1 MPRDHS
7 VASAASSS
15 IPSKSQLKREAQ
27 ALRAFGAQLVALKE
41 NQLVKLPLEERLS
54 RAILEARQLKPQ
66 AARRQ
71 LNYIGKLLRATEIA
85 PLQQAV
91 TQLLGGRPQR

>member
-1 MPRDHS
+1 LPSDHS
-7 VASAASSS
+7 VVPGVSSA

-27 ALRAFGAQLVALKE
+27 ALRVFGAQLVALKE
-41 NQLVKLPLEERLS
+41 NQLVKLPLEERLY
-54 RAILEARQLKPQ
+54 RAILEARHLKPQ

-71 LNYIGKLLRATEIA
+71 LNYIGKLLRAIETA

-91 TQLLGGRPQR
+91 AQLLGGRPK

>member
-7 VASAASSS
+7 ASSAASSPF
-15 IPSKSQLKREAQ
+15 PSKSQLKREAQ

-41 NQLVKLPLEERLS
+41 NQLVKLPLEERLY

-71 LNYIGKLLRATEIA
+71 LNYIGKLLRAIETA

-91 TQLLGGRPQR
+91 AQLLGGRPQR